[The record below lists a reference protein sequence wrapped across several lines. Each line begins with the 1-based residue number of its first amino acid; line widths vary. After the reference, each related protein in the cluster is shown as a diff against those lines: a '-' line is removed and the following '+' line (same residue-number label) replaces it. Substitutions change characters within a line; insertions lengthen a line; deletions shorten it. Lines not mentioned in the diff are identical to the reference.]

1 MDAKMTNILSLSS
14 DDAVDFF
21 LKMRNYCGFELPE
34 YFSFDELLMSVRD
47 KVADTPYDE
56 CLSGDSRPESLPD
69 VNADVVV
76 SKDGKY
82 AVRPFVLSNPFLYYF
97 LVRELCGKE
106 GWPVVKRLFSRFAVP
121 HVTACALPVAPASKE
136 DFYQSATILNWWE
149 AVEQRSI
156 ELSLEYRYMFISDIS
171 NCYGS
176 VDPRTIG
183 WAFRLKDTEFDSG
196 ADSSIACNV
205 MRYLRA
211 LQQGRNVGIPQGSA
225 IFDFIAEIIL
235 GYADLLLHETI
246 TRSGVESPYEI
257 IRYRDDYRI
266 FCNDKHDLEKIS
278 YMLQDVLGRLNFR
291 MNSEKTRMSESLV
304 TDSVKPAKLFYIFN
318 TPISNHAGHDFDSV
332 EKHLLFILMFARK
345 YPNSGQIKTLLSA
358 LDRRVEAMLSRKP
371 DKVVSLSGKWG
382 DGDEDDEDEDDGY
395 GSAPRKPKPDFK
407 VVEVSPRH
415 CPKLVGGSVRALVAI
430 AAHIAVENVT
440 CAHYALRTISRMVDS
455 LDDEAEKGDIVA
467 KVYAKLRGVPNSDY
481 LQVWLQNMTL
491 AYGGDSFSYD
501 TRLCRF
507 VAGEGGDSLWDNSWL
522 RPDLVK
528 GLPWRS
534 VVDDDHLSALS
545 PVIRF
550 RETPDY
556 DSDDDDV
563 PGLG

>member
-14 DDAVDFF
+14 DDAVGFF
-21 LKMRNYCGFELPE
+21 LAMRNYCGFELPE
-34 YFSFDELLMSVRD
+34 YFTFDGLLKAVRD
-47 KVADTPYDE
+47 KVVDTPYEE
-56 CLSGDSRPESLPD
+56 CLRGDSRPELSPD
-69 VNADVVV
+69 VNVDVVV

-82 AVRPFVLSNPFLYYF
+82 AVRPFVLANPFLYYF
-97 LVRELCGKE
+97 LVRELCGKD

-121 HVTACALPVAPASKE
+121 HITACALPVAPASKE
-136 DFYQSATILNWWE
+136 DFYQSASILNWWK

-183 WAFRLKDTEFDSG
+183 WAFSLKGTEFDTG
-196 ADSSIACNV
+196 AESAIAVNI

-211 LQQGRNVGIPQGSA
+211 LQQNRNVGIPQGSA

-235 GYADLLLHETI
+235 GYADLLLHEAI
-246 TRSGVESPYEI
+246 AHEGIKSPYEV
-257 IRYRDDYRI
+257 IRYRDDYRV

-278 YMLQDVLGRLNFR
+278 YILQDILGRLNFR
-291 MNSEKTRMSESLV
+291 MNSGKTLTSESIV

-345 YPNSGQIKTLLSA
+345 YPNSGQIKTLLSSF
-358 LDRRVEAMLSRKP
+358 DRRIEKT
-371 DKVVSLSGKWG
+371 LSGKPLKVVKLIGKMG
-382 DGDEDDEDEDDGY
+382 DDDEDEDDY
-395 GSAPRKPKPDFK
+395 GAAPRKPKSGDEPLDFK
-407 VVEVSPRH
+407 IVEVAPH
-415 CPKLVGGSVRALVAI
+415 HKLLGGSVRALVAI
-430 AAHIAVENVT
+430 AAQIAVENIT

-455 LDDEAEKGDIVA
+455 LDDEEEKGDIVA

-491 AYGGDSFSYD
+491 AYANHGFSFD
-501 TRLCRF
+501 ARLCQF
-507 VAGEGGDSLWDNSWL
+507 VAGGAGSALWNNSWL
-522 RPDLVK
+522 RPDLVE

-534 VVDDDHLSALS
+534 VVADDTLSSLS

-550 RETPDY
+550 RETSDY
-556 DSDDDDV
+556 DFDEDEC
-563 PGLG
+563 